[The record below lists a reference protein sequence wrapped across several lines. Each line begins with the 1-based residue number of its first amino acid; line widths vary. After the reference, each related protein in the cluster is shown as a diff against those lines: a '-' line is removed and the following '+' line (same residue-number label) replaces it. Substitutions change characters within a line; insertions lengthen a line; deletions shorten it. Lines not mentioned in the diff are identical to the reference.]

1 MVDIMLKELI
11 LLEGMKESMHFQKQT
26 AHASLSW
33 KCNKHTISYWQ
44 HRHLITMY
52 ELTGYEAHHP
62 HNRLLLVVAGYN
74 DLLQANYKT
83 YFSFLLR
90 FPNIT
95 CQSEINCQMKWEGFR
110 MTQGLSM
117 VNIKTQQ
124 LLDIPIHTRDKR
136 LAALCMNSI
145 NHTKLSRSVP
155 FSSSL
160 HKHQINTS
168 TLPESITN

>member
-1 MVDIMLKELI
+1 
-11 LLEGMKESMHFQKQT
+11 MHFHKQT
-26 AHASLSW
+26 AHASFSW
-33 KCNKHTISYWQ
+33 KCNKHTISDWQ

-52 ELTGYEAHHP
+52 ELTWYEAHHP
-62 HNRLLLVVAGYN
+62 HNRLLAVVGRYN

-83 YFSFLLR
+83 YFSLLIRR

-110 MTQGLSM
+110 TTG
-117 VNIKTQQ
+117 IIHGEHKTQQ

-145 NHTKLSRSVP
+145 NHTKLSRSIP